1 MFFRREL
8 VHTPTFTLTIF
19 SIFSI
24 MKTLQKLTLMA
35 FAILSAGAAN
45 AQTTCSNCTPPTIV
59 QPPVVNRPDC
69 PNCAATGNIAR
80 PTALLASTFASQPL
94 PDVVLTNSSS
104 VFQNGNKQFACVEQI
119 FGDNVAGLVQAPT
132 VAGGGR
138 NDAYQY
144 QYNPTTN
151 DNRMYGA
158 QTGNDNLLVQRQS
171 GGGNYARA
179 DQRGNNN
186 IGAQS
191 QGDILAGGASSTSNS
206 AILQQD
212 TNNNASIQYQRGSS
226 NYSDVAQYGI
236 NGSWSATT
244 QLGTNNAVIVNQH

>member
-45 AQTTCSNCTPPTIV
+45 AQTQCSNCTPPTIV
-59 QPPVVNRPDC
+59 RPPAVNRPDC
-69 PNCAATGNIAR
+69 PNCATTSNQVAATR
-80 PTALLASTFASQPL
+80 LAVFASQPL
-94 PDVVLTNSSS
+94 PDVRLTNSSS
-104 VFQNGNKQFACVEQI
+104 VFQDGDRQYACVEQI
-119 FGDNVAGLVQAPT
+119 FGDNVAGLVQSPT

-158 QTGNDNLLVQRQS
+158 QSGSDNLLVQRQS

-179 DQRGNNN
+179 EQSGNNN
-186 IGAQS
+186 VGAQS
-191 QGDILAGGASSTSNS
+191 QGDILAGGGSSTNNA
-206 AILQQD
+206 AIMRQQSD
-212 TNNNASIQYQRGSS
+212 NNASIQYQRGSS
-226 NYSDVAQYGI
+226 NYSDVAQYNI
-236 NGSWSATT
+236 NGNWSATT
-244 QLGTNNAVIVNQH
+244 QLGTNNRVVVNQH